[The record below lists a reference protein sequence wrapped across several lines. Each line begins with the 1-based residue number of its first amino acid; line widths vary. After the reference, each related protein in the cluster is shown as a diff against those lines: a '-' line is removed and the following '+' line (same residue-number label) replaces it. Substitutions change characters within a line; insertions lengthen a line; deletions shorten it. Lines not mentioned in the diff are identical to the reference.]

1 MISAILPCHNEPKV
15 HETIDNLEKV
25 NIVDEIIIV
34 SDRYGKGKGWAIRE
48 GISMA
53 KGNIL
58 VFLDCDMDIHPKE
71 ILKLIPFI
79 RKYNVIVGAKDISR
93 LPIQRKIVSFG
104 YRVLIRMLFR
114 LHISD
119 TQTGLKIWRR
129 KYIPAFKN
137 DDFSYDIE
145 MISQTK
151 TKIKEV
157 FINTSSSKKVT
168 LRAIFATLIG
178 TLKVWIKSF
187 RLSRN

>member
-1 MISAILPCHNEPKV
+1 
-15 HETIDNLEKV
+15 
-25 NIVDEIIIV
+25 
-34 SDRYGKGKGWAIRE
+34 
-48 GISMA
+48 
-53 KGNIL
+53 
-58 VFLDCDMDIHPKE
+58 
-71 ILKLIPFI
+71 
-79 RKYNVIVGAKDISR
+79 
-93 LPIQRKIVSFG
+93 
-104 YRVLIRMLFR
+104 MLFR

-119 TQTGLKIWRR
+119 TQTGLKIWR
-129 KYIPAFKN
+129 KKCIPQFKN